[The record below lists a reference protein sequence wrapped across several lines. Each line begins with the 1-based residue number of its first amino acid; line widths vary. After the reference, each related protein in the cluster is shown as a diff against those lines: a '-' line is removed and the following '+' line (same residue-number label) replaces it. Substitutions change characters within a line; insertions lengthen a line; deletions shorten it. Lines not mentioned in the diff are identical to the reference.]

1 MFYKITKNKIG
12 ETMSNTVR
20 TLVVDDSAFMRN
32 ILKKI
37 LSSTDKYTVIGEAS
51 SGKEAIEKAKELKP
65 DLITM
70 DIVMP
75 ELDGIE
81 ATRRI
86 KKEFP
91 DIKIVMCTSVDQ
103 EKKMIEAVEAGAD
116 GYVVKPFQAPKV
128 LEQLNKLFPD

>member
-1 MFYKITKNKIG
+1 MTKI
-12 ETMSNTVR
+12 VR

-37 LSSTDKYTVIGEAS
+37 LSSTNKYVVVGEAS
-51 SGKEAIEKAKELKP
+51 NGKEAIEKARELKP

-75 ELDGIE
+75 EMDGIE

-103 EKKMIEAVEAGAD
+103 EKKMIEAIEAGAD
-116 GYVVKPFQAPKV
+116 GYIVKPFQAPKI

>member
-1 MFYKITKNKIG
+1 MVKI
-12 ETMSNTVR
+12 VR

-37 LSSTDKYTVIGEAS
+37 LSSTNKYVVVGEAS
-51 SGKEAIEKAKELKP
+51 NGKEAIEKAKELKP

-103 EKKMIEAVEAGAD
+103 EKKMIEAIEAGAD
-116 GYVVKPFQAPKV
+116 GYIVKPFQAPKI

>member
-1 MFYKITKNKIG
+1 MADV
-12 ETMSNTVR
+12 VR

-37 LSSTDKYTVIGEAS
+37 LGSTNKYVVVGEAGN
-51 SGKEAIEKAKELKP
+51 GKEAIEKARELKP

-75 ELDGIE
+75 ELTGIE
-81 ATRRI
+81 ATREI

-103 EKKMIEAVEAGAD
+103 EKKMIEAIDAGAD
-116 GYVVKPFQAPKV
+116 GYIVKPFQAPKI
-128 LEQLNKLFPD
+128 LEQLNKLFP

>member
-1 MFYKITKNKIG
+1 MFYRTITVGEKMVKI
-12 ETMSNTVR
+12 VR

-37 LSSTDKYTVIGEAS
+37 LSSTNKYVVVGEAS
-51 SGKEAIEKAKELKP
+51 NGKEAIEKAKELKP

-103 EKKMIEAVEAGAD
+103 EKKMIEAIEAGAD
-116 GYVVKPFQAPKV
+116 GYIVKPFQAPKI

>member
-1 MFYKITKNKIG
+1 MA
-12 ETMSNTVR
+12 EVVR
-20 TLVVDDSAFMRN
+20 TMLVDDSAFMRN

-37 LSSTDKYTVIGEAS
+37 LLSTSKYIVVGEAS
-51 SGKEAIEKAKELKP
+51 NGMEAINKARELNP
-65 DLITM
+65 DLIIM

-91 DIKIVMCTSVDQ
+91 NIKVVMCTSVDQ
-103 EKKMIEAVEAGAD
+103 EKKMIEAIKAGAD
-116 GYVVKPFQAPKV
+116 GYIVKPFQAPKV
-128 LEQLNKLFPD
+128 LEQLNKLFG

>member
-1 MFYKITKNKIG
+1 
-12 ETMSNTVR
+12 
-20 TLVVDDSAFMRN
+20 MRN

-37 LSSTDKYTVIGEAS
+37 LSSTNKYVVVGEAS
-51 SGKEAIEKAKELKP
+51 NGKEAIEKARELKP

-75 ELDGIE
+75 EMDGIE

-103 EKKMIEAVEAGAD
+103 EKKMIEAIEAGAD
-116 GYVVKPFQAPKV
+116 GYIVKPFQAPKI

>member
-1 MFYKITKNKIG
+1 MTKI
-12 ETMSNTVR
+12 VR

-37 LSSTDKYTVIGEAS
+37 LSSTNKYVVVGEAS
-51 SGKEAIEKAKELKP
+51 NGKEAIEKVKELKP

-75 ELDGIE
+75 EMDGIE

-103 EKKMIEAVEAGAD
+103 EKKMIEAIEAGAD
-116 GYVVKPFQAPKV
+116 GYIVKPFQAPKI

>member
-1 MFYKITKNKIG
+1 MVKI
-12 ETMSNTVR
+12 VR

-37 LSSTDKYTVIGEAS
+37 LSSTNKYVVVGEAS
-51 SGKEAIEKAKELKP
+51 NGKEAIEKARELKP

-103 EKKMIEAVEAGAD
+103 EKKMIEAIEAGAD
-116 GYVVKPFQAPKV
+116 GYIVKPFQAPKI

>member
-1 MFYKITKNKIG
+1 MADI
-12 ETMSNTVR
+12 VR

-37 LSSTDKYTVIGEAS
+37 LSTTNKYVVVGEAS
-51 SGKEAIEKAKELKP
+51 NGKEAIEKARDLKP

-75 ELDGIE
+75 ELTGIE
-81 ATRRI
+81 ATREI

-91 DIKIVMCTSVDQ
+91 DIKIVMCTSIDQ
-103 EKKMIEAVEAGAD
+103 EKKMIEAIDAGAD
-116 GYVVKPFQAPKV
+116 GYMVKPFQAPKI
-128 LEQLNKLFPD
+128 LEQLNKLFS

>member
-1 MFYKITKNKIG
+1 MVKI
-12 ETMSNTVR
+12 VR

-37 LSSTDKYTVIGEAS
+37 LSSTNKYVVVGEAS
-51 SGKEAIEKAKELKP
+51 NGKEAIEKARELKP

-75 ELDGIE
+75 EMDGIE

-103 EKKMIEAVEAGAD
+103 EKKMIEAIEAGAD
-116 GYVVKPFQAPKV
+116 GYIVKPFQAQKV

>member
-1 MFYKITKNKIG
+1 MVKI
-12 ETMSNTVR
+12 VR

-37 LSSTDKYTVIGEAS
+37 LSSTNKYVVVGEAS
-51 SGKEAIEKAKELKP
+51 NGKEAIEKARELKP

-75 ELDGIE
+75 EMDGIE

-103 EKKMIEAVEAGAD
+103 EKKMIEAIEAGAD
-116 GYVVKPFQAPKV
+116 GYIVKPFQAPKI

>member
-1 MFYKITKNKIG
+1 
-12 ETMSNTVR
+12 MSDIVR

-37 LSSTDKYTVIGEAS
+37 LSTTNKYVVVGEAS
-51 SGKEAIEKAKELKP
+51 NGKEAIEKARELKP
-65 DLITM
+65 NLITM

-75 ELDGIE
+75 ELTGIE
-81 ATRRI
+81 ATREI

-103 EKKMIEAVEAGAD
+103 EKKMIEAIDAGAD
-116 GYVVKPFQAPKV
+116 GYIVKPFQAPKI
-128 LEQLNKLFPD
+128 LEQLNKLFS

>member
-1 MFYKITKNKIG
+1 MVKI
-12 ETMSNTVR
+12 VR

-37 LSSTDKYTVIGEAS
+37 LSSTNKYVVVGEAS
-51 SGKEAIEKAKELKP
+51 NGKEAIEKARELKP

-103 EKKMIEAVEAGAD
+103 EKKMIKAIEAGAD
-116 GYVVKPFQAPKV
+116 GYIVKPFQAPKI

>member
-1 MFYKITKNKIG
+1 MVEI
-12 ETMSNTVR
+12 VR

-37 LSSTDKYTVIGEAS
+37 LSSTNKYIVVGEAS
-51 SGKEAIEKAKELKP
+51 NGKEAIEKVKELKP

-75 ELDGIE
+75 EMDGIE

-103 EKKMIEAVEAGAD
+103 EKKMIEAIEAGAD
-116 GYVVKPFQAPKV
+116 GYIVKPFQAPKI

>member
-1 MFYKITKNKIG
+1 MTKI
-12 ETMSNTVR
+12 VR

-37 LSSTDKYTVIGEAS
+37 LSSTNKYVVVGEAS
-51 SGKEAIEKAKELKP
+51 NGKEAIEKVKELKP

-75 ELDGIE
+75 EMDGIE

-103 EKKMIEAVEAGAD
+103 EKKMIEAIEAGAD
-116 GYVVKPFQAPKV
+116 GYIVKPFQAQKV

>member
-1 MFYKITKNKIG
+1 MADV
-12 ETMSNTVR
+12 VR

-37 LSSTDKYTVIGEAS
+37 LASTNKYVVVGEAS
-51 SGKEAIEKAKELKP
+51 NGKEAIEKTKELNP
-65 DLITM
+65 NLITM

-75 ELDGIE
+75 ELTGIE
-81 ATRRI
+81 ATREI

-103 EKKMIEAVEAGAD
+103 EKKMIEAIDAGAD
-116 GYVVKPFQAPKV
+116 GYIVKPFQAPKI
-128 LEQLNKLFPD
+128 LEQLNKLFQ

>member
-1 MFYKITKNKIG
+1 MA
-12 ETMSNTVR
+12 EVVR
-20 TLVVDDSAFMRN
+20 TMLVDDSAFMRN

-37 LSSTDKYTVIGEAS
+37 LLSTNKYIIIGEAS
-51 SGKEAIEKAKELKP
+51 NGKEAIIKARELNP
-65 DLITM
+65 DLIIM

-91 DIKIVMCTSVDQ
+91 NIKVVMCTSVDQ
-103 EKKMIEAVEAGAD
+103 EKKMIEAIEAGAD
-116 GYVVKPFQAPKV
+116 GYIVKPFQAPKI